1 MKGKKTS
8 FLFLLIFLISCDSI
22 EINYGIT
29 GYDYWAFLKNEI
41 PVKSISFLDDLIMP
55 NKERLDRTILDYWD
69 NYKNAGKDTTHC
81 ILYFTEIMPFEWDTL
96 IYIDNHVLYDIQKEN
111 KLYDIQKEN
120 KLYDIQKEN
129 KLYDYVKKYNIS
141 YGFEGLLM
149 LNAGKIVFL
158 VDLKMDSDNEKGTF
172 FCTKKNIIE
181 RTRNDAKFHV
191 QKEGC
196 FFVVRDTA
204 EGYVPNLIYV
214 E

>member
-41 PVKSISFLDDLIMP
+41 PVKSISFLDDLIMH

-111 KLYDIQKEN
+111 KLYD
-120 KLYDIQKEN
+120 YA
-129 KLYDYVKKYNIS
+129 KKYNIS

-158 VDLKMDSDNEKGTF
+158 VDLKMDSDNEKGTL

>member
-120 KLYDIQKEN
+120 KLYD
-129 KLYDYVKKYNIS
+129 YVKKYNIS

>member
-55 NKERLDRTILDYWD
+55 NKERLDRTILDYWN
-69 NYKNAGKDTTHC
+69 NYKNAGKDTTLC

-96 IYIDNHVLYDIQKEN
+96 IYIDNHV
-111 KLYDIQKEN
+111 LYDIQKEN

-204 EGYVPNLIYV
+204 EGYVPNRIYV

>member
-55 NKERLDRTILDYWD
+55 DKERLDRTILDYWN

-96 IYIDNHVLYDIQKEN
+96 IYIDNHV
-111 KLYDIQKEN
+111 LYDIQKEN

>member
-55 NKERLDRTILDYWD
+55 NKERLDRTILDYWN

-96 IYIDNHVLYDIQKEN
+96 IYIDNHV
-111 KLYDIQKEN
+111 LYDIQKEN

>member
-55 NKERLDRTILDYWD
+55 DKERLDRTILDYWN

-96 IYIDNHVLYDIQKEN
+96 IYIDNHV
-111 KLYDIQKEN
+111 
-120 KLYDIQKEN
+120 LYDIQKEN

-181 RTRNDAKFHV
+181 RTRNDAKFHL

>member
-55 NKERLDRTILDYWD
+55 NKERLDRTILDYWN

-111 KLYDIQKEN
+111 KLYDIQKE
-120 KLYDIQKEN
+120 Y